1 MQGGRERLFTGRK
14 INKKDIF
21 TCFVESRGR
30 HAACFLS
37 TADAWRR
44 QARRAEKSGRG
55 ERNSR
60 VLQRGMAGQE
70 SGKAQGRRAAG
81 IGLGDVQ
88 SCRSS
93 RRLSRMQ
100 EPGPRNAPTV
110 FSSGGGRRARPGRR
124 LRASERPARGRQG
137 MGAMACAK
145 GAGLRPC
152 AMRTRRT
159 RRTPEKNGL
168 FGFASGLPE
177 SGGDSGAMPCA
188 PAHSCLACRRRGR
201 GFFGS
206 RFIPGPGCAELR
218 G

>member
-1 MQGGRERLFTGRK
+1 MEASGAPCREERQGGAEFAG
-14 INKKDIF
+14 
-21 TCFVESRGR
+21 V
-30 HAACFLS
+30 AA
-37 TADAWRR
+37 
-44 QARRAEKSGRG
+44 AEH
-55 ERNSR
+55 E
-60 VLQRGMAGQE
+60 
-70 SGKAQGRRAAG
+70 KAVAAAEGRRAAG